1 MLGGRESRW
10 DALFV
15 RMCMMKANSSQ
26 EQRRRATESATD
38 SSSLHN
44 GAGEGGA
51 RFGGVPLWGAID
63 YVEVRRRIGIVA
75 VLELL
80 EWPPVT
86 RAGVQ
91 LRGPCPIHGSS
102 SPHSRNLSV
111 STAKNA
117 FKCFGCGCQGNQLDL
132 FALARGLPI
141 YRAAVELCERA
152 GVELPRLSK

>member
-1 MLGGRESRW
+1 
-10 DALFV
+10 
-15 RMCMMKANSSQ
+15 MKVNCSQ
-26 EQRRRATESATD
+26 ERHRRATENATG

-44 GAGEGGA
+44 GAGEGEA
-51 RFGGVPLWGAID
+51 TFGGVPPWGAID

-80 EWPPVT
+80 EWTPVAQ
-86 RAGVQ
+86 AGVQ

-102 SPHSRNLSV
+102 SPHSRSLSV
-111 STAKNA
+111 NTAKNA
-117 FKCFGCGCQGNQLDL
+117 FKCFGCGCHGNQLDL

-152 GVELPRLSK
+152 GVDPPRLSK